1 MLTRMQ
7 AQKAKDEADAAVR
20 VAQAAVAVAKGT
32 AVAAASKAL
41 GEALARVTAAD
52 ADLAKA
58 KVVHREK
65 YEKVTTE
72 LPDSAAESEPASE
85 EEAAASGPPASG
97 APMTEESAREGGGKM
112 KRAEDEGDE
121 EKALVAAFT
130 TADKAYKA
138 KASGTDAYAL
148 RGPVAL
154 LGAVQKA
161 LNTKGIG
168 ETFGAL
174 SALPARLAALSTVE
188 KDVAKLKTESRAQRI
203 DAILRAPENRGKVGG
218 KSHRDHLR
226 AEAMKHGSSW
236 LRGHLAIAPVAL
248 RTVED
253 GGLEAKEGD
262 DGRGQFIGAEAKE
275 EERILTLLTA
285 DIADPKER
293 EAFVQDFKSR
303 LAAQSPKV
311 PRI

>member
-7 AQKAKDEADAAVR
+7 AQKAKDEAEAAVR
-20 VAQAAVAVAKGT
+20 VAQAAVAVAKGD
-32 AVAAASKAL
+32 AVGTASKAL
-41 GEALARVTAAD
+41 GDALARVTAAD
-52 ADLAKA
+52 AELA

-65 YEKVTTE
+65 YEKTVTE
-72 LPDSAAESEPASE
+72 SPDSGEKSKPASE
-85 EEAAASGPPASG
+85 EAAAASVPPASV
-97 APMTEESAREGGGKM
+97 PPPTEESAREGGGKM
-112 KRAEDEGDE
+112 QRAESEDDE
-121 EKALVAAFT
+121 EKAIAAAF
-130 TADKAYKA
+130 AAANAKYKA
-138 KASGTDAYAL
+138 KAAGTDAYAV

-154 LGAVQKA
+154 LAAVQKA
-161 LNTKGIG
+161 LGTKGIG

-174 SALPARLAALSTVE
+174 SALPARLAALATVE

-226 AEAMKHGSSW
+226 AEAMKHGSAW
-236 LRGHLAIAPVAL
+236 LKGHLAVAPVAF
-248 RTVED
+248 RTVEE
-253 GGLEAKEGD
+253 GGFEAKEGD

-293 EAFVQDFKSR
+293 EQFVSDFKAR
-303 LAAQSPKV
+303 LAQQSPKA

>member
-20 VAQAAVAVAKGT
+20 VAQAAVAVAKGS

-161 LNTKGIG
+161 LGTKGIG

-174 SALPARLAALSTVE
+174 SALPARLASLSTVE

-203 DAILRAPENRGKVGG
+203 DAILRAPENRGKVVG
-218 KSHRDHLR
+218 KAQRDHLR

-236 LRGHLAIAPVAL
+236 LRGHLAVAPVAL

-293 EAFVQDFKSR
+293 EAFVNDFKSR
-303 LAAQSPKV
+303 LAAQSPKA